1 MFLKLRKNSMCSVE
15 RGTGNGKMKT
25 GKKNRKWITEPRF
38 KFSFVHI
45 FHFPVPV
52 LVSRSPL

>member
-25 GKKNRKWITEPRF
+25 GKKKKTENG
-38 KFSFVHI
+38 
-45 FHFPVPV
+45 
-52 LVSRSPL
+52 